1 MQLAQHIRLQCKIS
15 SDLIILNTC
24 HICPLN
30 ELNPISLKW
39 CHTLVRTERQLLMFG
54 SNDIDNIALS
64 SSLAGCLFCHLLSI
78 QLFFFTACLR
88 KYVHFMK
95 QSFLQRILKG
105 RLEREMK
112 PHLSPSCV
120 TLSSIYCHYWMRPK
134 YTGYFS

>member
-78 QLFFFTACLR
+78 QLFFFYSLLKKVRTLYETVVFAKNPER
-88 KYVHFMK
+88 KVRK
-95 QSFLQRILKG
+95 RDETSFFSLMCNTHQYL
-105 RLEREMK
+105 
-112 PHLSPSCV
+112 LSLLNE
-120 TLSSIYCHYWMRPK
+120 T
-134 YTGYFS
+134 

>member
-78 QLFFFTACLR
+78 QLFFFYSLLKKVRTLYETVVFAKNPER
-88 KYVHFMK
+88 KVRK
-95 QSFLQRILKG
+95 RDETSSFSLMCNTLQYL
-105 RLEREMK
+105 
-112 PHLSPSCV
+112 LSLLNE
-120 TLSSIYCHYWMRPK
+120 T
-134 YTGYFS
+134 